1 METSLNFSESNRA
14 AAPPNPDPAAQPT
27 PPNPEPA
34 AQPSPLQVLTETITK
49 SVLNAVN
56 DKLVNNRSELMDN
69 VKSLLAETAPDITE
83 RATKRMKKE
92 NPDISN
98 PGCLDQ
104 FQHNSDVLRTIE
116 KAARAI
122 LKGDGDAGLKSLSE
136 GKKLINHRQ
145 KLVRLADREEK
156 GWRFVK
162 EYEKDKLADDS
173 DDERAI
179 ARARRAANAKSP
191 RGSSRRPP
199 YRQQNRNFQ
208 NRNFQTYRNQSSSSY
223 QPRDQQPSSSSYQYG
238 NNYQQQ
244 NRNSQQF
251 HAPRSDFRRNR
262 YDRECFL
269 CNQRGHLS
277 YDCPRR

>member
-1 METSLNFSESNRA
+1 MEASLNFSENMA
-14 AAPPNPDPAAQPT
+14 AVPPNPD
-27 PPNPEPA
+27 
-34 AQPSPLQVLTETITK
+34 QPSPLQVLTETITK

-56 DKLVNNRSELMDN
+56 EKIVDNRSNLMDD
-69 VKSLLAETAPDITE
+69 VKSLLAETAPEITE
-83 RATKRMKKE
+83 RATKRIKKD
-92 NPDISN
+92 NPDIKN
-98 PGCLDQ
+98 YGCLDQ
-104 FQHNSDVLRTIE
+104 FQHNSEVLRTIE
-116 KAARAI
+116 KAANAI

-208 NRNFQTYRNQSSSSY
+208 NRNFQTYRNQSSSYY
-223 QPRDQQPSSSSYQYG
+223 QPHDQQPSSSYQNG

-251 HAPRSDFRRNR
+251 QAPRSDFRRNR
-262 YDRECFL
+262 YDRECYV